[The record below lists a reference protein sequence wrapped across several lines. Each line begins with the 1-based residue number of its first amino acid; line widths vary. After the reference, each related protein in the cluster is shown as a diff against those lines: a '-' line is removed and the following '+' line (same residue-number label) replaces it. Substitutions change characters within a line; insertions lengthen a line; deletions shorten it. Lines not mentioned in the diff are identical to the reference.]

1 MCTGLGHVEIASN
14 QRYKYGIEHVVD
26 KFVKD
31 FAPLVK
37 ICPTALLLL
46 QSRGRKPFN
55 LRDLKQLVTSSPDWK
70 VRGSQ
75 RQHLP

>member
-14 QRYKYGIEHVVD
+14 QRYQNGIEHVVD
-26 KFVKD
+26 EFVKD
-31 FAPLVK
+31 HAPLVK

-55 LRDLKQLVTSSPDWK
+55 PRDLEQSITSSPDWK
-70 VRGSQ
+70 VRGTR